1 MSDKIENFSF
11 DDDFSDGEVTPFGEE
26 FDSADVVN
34 REIDITDPFAADFN
48 ESKLN
53 PPKRHR
59 GLLSESDIDSIINF
73 SEDDRRNMHFSNKI
87 DETASSEDTA
97 PHLPHKDFL
106 DYLVLPKI
114 SGTNTKVPHSQRLP
128 SEYVQVRGEKIEIS
142 DDPDVSSHLN
152 KPATVIVN
160 RDELGEVESIEVV
173 CRCGERTYIKF
184 EFAGDAE
191 KFDLTEVYNPIV
203 ENTKDLDYSIF
214 NSRPKQ
220 SAPEVSD
227 IFKDDEVYE
236 DGTKEAERSNRKDD
250 KFDIDSMMEFDFV

>member
-1 MSDKIENFSF
+1 MSGNIENFSF
-11 DDDFSDGEVTPFGEE
+11 GDDFSEEEVVPFSEE

-34 REIDITDPFAADFN
+34 REEEITNPFAADFN

-53 PPKRHR
+53 PPMRHR
-59 GLLSESDIDSIINF
+59 GLLSEEDIDSIINF
-73 SEDDRRNMHFSNKI
+73 SEEDRRNMHFTNKI
-87 DETASSEDTA
+87 DATASSEEIG
-97 PHLPHKDFL
+97 PHEPHKDFL

-114 SGTNTKVPHSQRLP
+114 SGTNSKVPHSKRLP
-128 SEYVQVRGEKIEIS
+128 SEYVQLRGDKIEIS
-142 DDPDVSSHLN
+142 DDPDVSTHLQ
-152 KPATVIVN
+152 KPATVVVN

-184 EFAGDAE
+184 EFASDTE

-203 ENTKDLDYSIF
+203 EEPKGLDFSVL
-214 NSRPKQ
+214 NKRPKQ
-220 SAPEVSD
+220 NAPEVSD

-236 DGTKEAERSNRKDD
+236 DGTKEAEKSNRKDD

>member
-1 MSDKIENFSF
+1 MSDNIENFSF
-11 DDDFSDGEVTPFGEE
+11 GDDFSEEEVTPFGEE
-26 FDSADVVN
+26 FNLADVVN
-34 REIDITDPFAADFN
+34 REEEITNPFAADFN

-53 PPKRHR
+53 PPKRHQ
-59 GLLSESDIDSIINF
+59 GLLSEEDIDSIINF
-73 SEDDRRNMHFSNKI
+73 SEDDRKNMHFTNKI
-87 DETASSEDTA
+87 DNTASSEETG
-97 PHLPHKDFL
+97 PHEPHKDFL
-106 DYLVLPKI
+106 DFLVLPKI

-142 DDPDVSSHLN
+142 DDPDVDFHLN

-184 EFAGDAE
+184 EFAGETE

-203 ENTKDLDYSIF
+203 EQPKDLDFTVF
-214 NSRPKQ
+214 NKRPKQ
-220 SAPEVSD
+220 NAPEVSD

-236 DGTKEAERSNRKDD
+236 DGTKEAEKSNRKDD